1 MLYNVF
7 FGVKYRVLNTPTSIQ
22 LSYPNFLSFSAH
34 MREAQK
40 SGVAETVDHEVPS
53 DEEVDRD
60 MQLLTKQQ
68 ERLMNELKK
77 AYQDE
82 AERARELEDEAKRA
96 EMEERLRAMNLHF
109 SPKNEE
115 DLDELKTVCF
125 LSIMEISLMF
135 EPRIY
140 YYEHEC

>member
-1 MLYNVF
+1 MPNL
-7 FGVKYRVLNTPTSIQ
+7 LHAPTLEMNLEGMIIVGPIRFACS
-22 LSYPNFLSFSAH
+22 LFFSAH

-40 SGVAETVDHEVPS
+40 SGVADTVDHQVPTN
-53 DEEVDRD
+53 EEVDRD

-68 ERLMNELKK
+68 EKLMNELKK

-82 AERARELEDEAKRA
+82 AERSRELEDDAKRA

-115 DLDELKTVCF
+115 DLKGLKTVCF
-125 LSIMEISLMF
+125 FLK
-135 EPRIY
+135 
-140 YYEHEC
+140 